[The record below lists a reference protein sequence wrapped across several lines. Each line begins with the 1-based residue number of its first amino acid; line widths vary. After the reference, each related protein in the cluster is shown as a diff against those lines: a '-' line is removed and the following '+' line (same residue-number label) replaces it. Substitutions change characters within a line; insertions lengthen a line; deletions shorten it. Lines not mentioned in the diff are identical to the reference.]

1 MRNLYSAA
9 DCRIPDLCVFPGTR
23 QNAKLIS
30 IKNYLKLV
38 IKDHFACFQALCKV
52 YAHKYLSHEV
62 MHRTIFWPKNMINT
76 IFTLLQQTSNSNV
89 THIKICHEN
98 TMPEDR
104 VFECFLLIALIKYLV
119 MHFLCYKVSGIGI
132 VICSHCFRN
141 VDFISILVYRRN
153 GSFLQVFY
161 I

>member
-1 MRNLYSAA
+1 
-9 DCRIPDLCVFPGTR
+9 
-23 QNAKLIS
+23 
-30 IKNYLKLV
+30 
-38 IKDHFACFQALCKV
+38 
-52 YAHKYLSHEV
+52 
-62 MHRTIFWPKNMINT
+62 
-76 IFTLLQQTSNSNV
+76 
-89 THIKICHEN
+89 
-98 TMPEDR
+98 MPEDW

-161 I
+161 IWGVADLLQESHWRWAGVWSETE